1 MTTALEQYQA
11 RLTEIDEQ
19 LVIERARAASIDMFK
34 QTGDKQDRAVMQDL
48 GSVYSMIKYLME
60 ERKELQDKI
69 NRLSGVNRVQTR
81 PVSTVRFR

>member
-1 MTTALEQYQA
+1 MATELEQAEA
-11 RLTEIDEQ
+11 RLVEIEEQ
-19 LVIERARAASIDMFK
+19 LVIERSMAANIGMFK
-34 QTGDKQDRAVMQDL
+34 QTGDKQDRTVMQDL
-48 GSVYSMIKYLME
+48 GTVYSMIKYLMD